1 MLGLAISVD
10 QVWFWV
16 KSEHQC
22 CFRRRPTNLSGV
34 ATWPTAGGGMHTSAY
49 PKKAWRSHVSLAVDV
64 DTHKLVFVDIRVR
77 MFHWSSHIPL
87 VGFWCKQCFSVMNV
101 GIIINYVSYMFYCYS
116 LAFMYLDLYLCVSLP
131 HLVFTNYI
139 YCIIWEETFMGKL
152 SDYIVLELNKSPS

>member
-101 GIIINYVSYMFYCYS
+101 GIIINYVSICFIVIVWPSCISTYTYV
-116 LAFMYLDLYLCVSLP
+116 LVYLILYLPTIYIALYERR
-131 HLVFTNYI
+131 HLWEN
-139 YCIIWEETFMGKL
+139 CLIIL
-152 SDYIVLELNKSPS
+152 Y